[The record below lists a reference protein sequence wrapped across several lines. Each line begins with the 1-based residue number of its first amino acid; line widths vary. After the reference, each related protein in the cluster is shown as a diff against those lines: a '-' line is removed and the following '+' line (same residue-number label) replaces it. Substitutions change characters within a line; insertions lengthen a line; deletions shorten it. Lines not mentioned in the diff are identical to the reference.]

1 MTENTSPI
9 SSSGAPP
16 GTGYPPWFDI
26 DEARAAQHH
35 DALHP
40 GEPGEPWEPD
50 DEPHDVDVDRIFAE
64 LADRIRRGTDPGDFP
79 ADASDGVRGG
89 DSEGDQRWPQA
100 IAADTAT
107 ALLDELETNERLVNQ
122 QSAHKVLLVN
132 AIRHRIEADTGIC
145 LDPERGP
152 KTKPTP
158 GWTEDV
164 IQRSQLV
171 LDAAVILKISE
182 GATQILFHQ
191 CRLLDEHL
199 PATFTALQDG
209 AISFR
214 HATVIAE
221 EADSL
226 PVEARTAFDA
236 DMAPRARQM
245 TAVQLGRKARAVRE
259 TMHPQSIRER
269 HVRAAADR
277 RVCVEPARD
286 GMARLELLMPAPEA
300 FGIFNR
306 LDDTA
311 RALAGPDE
319 PRTLDQLRADVAT
332 DLLLNGQ
339 HRTPTPTDP
348 NHADPTLADPEH
360 PNSTASIHQFPQG
373 IVPTVM
379 VVVPVLS
386 LLGLSEEPATL
397 EGYGPIDAETARE
410 LAGNAKSWFRILT
423 HPETGTVLSVGQT
436 RYTVPEAMRRY
447 LQFRDG
453 TCRAWGCNRQ
463 ARNCDLDH
471 TVEWHNG
478 GHTAVDNLAHLCERH
493 HKLKTHTGW
502 DVEQVGD
509 GRLQWTSPWGRAHRT
524 EPANVVGGLDR
535 LIPVRATDPATAPA
549 PAPAAPVEPPLGFTG
564 ASVWAEPTAQT
575 GDDTTD
581 LPF

>member
-1 MTENTSPI
+1 MTENTTPI
-9 SSSGAPP
+9 SSSGSPP
-16 GTGYPPWFDI
+16 GEAYPPWFDI

-35 DALHP
+35 DALHS
-40 GEPGEPWEPD
+40 GEPWEPWEPD

-64 LADRIRRGTDPGDFP
+64 LADRIRLGTVPGDFP
-79 ADASDGVRGG
+79 ADAQRYYTALDLPPTSNTPSTAIPAHSTGGSDLRG
-89 DSEGDQRWPQA
+89 DDRWPQA
-100 IAADTAT
+100 IAADSAN
-107 ALLDELETNERLVNQ
+107 ALLDALDDNEKLVNQ

-191 CRLLDEHL
+191 CRLLEEHL
-199 PATFTALQDG
+199 PATFTALQEG

-259 TMHPQSIRER
+259 KMHPESIRER

-311 RALAGPDE
+311 QALAGPAE

-339 HRTPTPTDP
+339 HRTTEPTSTNPTHAGP
-348 NHADPTLADPEH
+348 IHADPD
-360 PNSTASIHQFPQG
+360 NSTDSTHQFPQG

-379 VVVPVLS
+379 VVVPVLT

-436 RYTVPEAMRRY
+436 SYKVPEAMRRY
-447 LQFRDG
+447 LQYRDG

-509 GRLQWTSPWGRAHRT
+509 GRLQWTSPLGRAHRT

-535 LIPVRATDPATAPA
+535 LIPVRATDPVA
-549 PAPAAPVEPPLGFTG
+549 APAAPEIVPQNRPE
-564 ASVWAEPTAQT
+564 
-575 GDDTTD
+575 
-581 LPF
+581 